1 MCGIFGVIS
10 QSKNI
15 RELLVRAELIQ
26 NHRGPDYQGTYHC
39 EIKSWQIGLGHQRLS
54 ILDLSELGNQ
64 PMVSY
69 SKNSYIVFNGEIYNY
84 LEIRQE
90 LKSLGYSF
98 HSDSD
103 TEVLIT
109 SLEHWGIETTIS
121 KLNGMW
127 SFAWLNLKTQK
138 LILCRDRIGIKPLY
152 YSIVDKC
159 LYFASEVKTILEVSN
174 RRFAIN
180 FQVVGEYLLQS
191 LLESNNQSF
200 FQGIDKID
208 PGTYAVFDLSQD
220 NLQLTLKRYW
230 SIKRQEV
237 KFNSETEIIEKVREL
252 FFDAVRLRLRSDV
265 PVGVLLSGGVDSSAI
280 AAVVQNILG
289 KDVNLS
295 LLSSVSNDPRFDES
309 YFIDIMG
316 GHLGKEV
323 NKVTLDLQPGRA
335 FELLEKACWHN
346 DQPIG
351 GFSNVAHFLLMEQ
364 AKNLGIT
371 VILSGQGADELL
383 CGYRKYTGFYL
394 QYLAREKQYVRM
406 FKTLAAFITN
416 KTIINQFSFADAK
429 RYLPNLFFNRQ
440 EINISGFAL
449 KDFVSQPLGLS
460 MGMTVVDRQV
470 SDIERFSVPALLH
483 YEDRMSMAWSRE
495 IRVPFL
501 DYRLVDML
509 SNLPIELKLRS
520 GWTKYIFRR
529 AISPFLPQ
537 EIAWRKDKQ
546 GFINPESQWLKSSLK
561 AEVLNYFEEDSLI
574 FKHQI
579 IDRNKLI
586 EKYNNYCQINNNSVA
601 YRDIFNPLSLE
612 IWLRKYQ
619 TYISS

>member
-15 RELLVRAELIQ
+15 KELLLRAELIQ
-26 NHRGPDYQGTYHC
+26 RHRGPDYQDTYHC

-98 HSDSD
+98 HTDSD

-109 SLEHWGIETTIS
+109 SLEHWGIEITIS

-220 NLQLTLKRYW
+220 NLQLTLTRYW

-265 PVGVLLSGGVDSSAI
+265 PIGVLLSGGVDSSAI
-280 AAVVQNILG
+280 AAVMQNILG
-289 KDVNLS
+289 KDANLS

-323 NKVTLDLQPGRA
+323 NRLTLDLQPSRA
-335 FELLEKACWHN
+335 FELLERACWHN

-406 FKTLAAFITN
+406 LKTLAAFITN

-460 MGMTVVDRQV
+460 MGMTVIDRQV

-529 AISPFLPQ
+529 ALSPFLPQ

-586 EKYNNYCQINNNSVA
+586 EKYNKYCQVNNNSVA